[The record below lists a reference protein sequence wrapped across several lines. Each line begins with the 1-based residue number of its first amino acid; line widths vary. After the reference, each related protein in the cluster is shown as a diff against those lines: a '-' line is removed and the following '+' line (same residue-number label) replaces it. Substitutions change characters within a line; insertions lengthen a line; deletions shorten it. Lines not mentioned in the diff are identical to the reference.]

1 MAGIPKRRGEAI
13 SDERVTLEDE
23 LYRTYVVDE
32 MSIAR
37 LSAEIRRL
45 LDGGSY
51 TGLEMAALYI
61 ELAYLHSYKRDVTKS
76 LACLR
81 SAESLGADQFV
92 VALVESSVKLMV
104 GRVSEAVKSLERI
117 DVEKVTTDQ
126 AGPLM
131 AQANAIGA
139 LDLVQRLVPA
149 DLESDAGE
157 ALEILNECGATV
169 SDLILRLDAATQ
181 LIAKEVNHPIL
192 GYKRIVMG
200 DEDCLMYRFG
210 VRMPPEDVAD
220 LNNKII
226 RFMVERFDEPLD
238 RVVSIGAMPFK
249 PEHRDES
256 WRTYN
261 AGV

>member
-1 MAGIPKRRGEAI
+1 MAGIPKRRGEVV

-37 LSAEIRRL
+37 LSSEIRRL

-51 TGLEMAALYI
+51 TGLEMAVLYI
-61 ELAYLHSYKRDVTKS
+61 ELAYLHSYKRDDTKS
-76 LACLR
+76 VACLR

-92 VALVESSVKLMV
+92 VALAESSVKLMV
-104 GRVSEAVKSLERI
+104 GKLSEAVKSLERV
-117 DVEKVTTDQ
+117 DVSKLTADQ
-126 AGPLM
+126 VGLLM
-131 AQANAIGA
+131 AQASAIGA
-139 LDLVQRLVPA
+139 LDLVQHLMPA
-149 DLESDAGE
+149 GVESDAGE

-169 SDLILRLDAATQ
+169 SDLILRLDAAAQ
-181 LIAKEVNHPIL
+181 FIAKEVSHPLL

-200 DEDCLMYRFG
+200 SEDCLMYRFG
-210 VRMPPEDVAD
+210 VRMSPEDVAE
-220 LNNKII
+220 LNTKII
-226 RFMVERFDEPLD
+226 RFMVERFDEPID
-238 RVVSIGAMPFK
+238 CVVSIGAMPFK
-249 PEHRDES
+249 PERRDDS